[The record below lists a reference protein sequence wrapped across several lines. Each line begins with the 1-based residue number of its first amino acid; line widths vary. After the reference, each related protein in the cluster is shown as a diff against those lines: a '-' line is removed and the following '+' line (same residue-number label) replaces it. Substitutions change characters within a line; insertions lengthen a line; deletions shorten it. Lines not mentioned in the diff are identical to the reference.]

1 MCPPMQAQACFVE
14 RFTVGAPVTGGEVR
28 GPAIG
33 SLSDKVT
40 WVEKFI
46 AAAQPI
52 TETAKTEHEQ

>member
-1 MCPPMQAQACFVE
+1 M
-14 RFTVGAPVTGGEVR
+14 GAPVTGGEIR

-52 TETAKTEHEQ
+52 TETAKSEHEQ